1 MANEEWGTK
10 RACPKCAIRFYDL
23 NRDPIIC
30 PCGDYTFE
38 LSSILETY
46 KKPPRETAETKPAE
60 ISEIDPLI
68 ESDDLENDPIILED
82 EDAGI
87 ELEDE
92 LLEDDDDDSVSLEE
106 IADVAT
112 DKEDS

>member
-1 MANEEWGTK
+1 MSNEEWGTK

-23 NRDPIIC
+23 NRDPITC
-30 PCGDYTFE
+30 PCGETFE

-46 KKPPRETAETKPAE
+46 KKPTRETTVAKAEE

-68 ESDDLENDPIILED
+68 ESEDLESDPIILED

-92 LLEDDDDDSVSLEE
+92 LLEDDDDDSVSLED
-106 IADVAT
+106 IADVAA